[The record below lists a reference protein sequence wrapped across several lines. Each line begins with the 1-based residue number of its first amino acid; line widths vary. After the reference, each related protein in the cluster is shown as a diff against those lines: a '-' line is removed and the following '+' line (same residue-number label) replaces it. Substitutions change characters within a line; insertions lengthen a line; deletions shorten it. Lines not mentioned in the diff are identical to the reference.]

1 MTDTP
6 VSLREQI
13 AVAERRVQL
22 EKLHLKVAAQ
32 GLRSSAL
39 AVASG
44 PITLIA
50 LFVAAGIAG
59 SVGGRR
65 LARH

>member
-6 VSLREQI
+6 ASLREQI
-13 AVAERRVQL
+13 AAAERRVQL
-22 EKLHLKVAAQ
+22 EKLHLKIAAQ

-39 AVASG
+39 AAASG
-44 PITLIA
+44 PIALIA

>member
-22 EKLHLKVAAQ
+22 EKLRLKVAAQ

-44 PITLIA
+44 PIALIA
-50 LFVAAGIAG
+50 LFVAAGVAG
-59 SVGGRR
+59 SVGGRK

>member
-1 MTDTP
+1 MTRTS
-6 VSLREQI
+6 VSLPEQI

-22 EKLHLKVAAQ
+22 EKLHLKVAVQ

-39 AVASG
+39 TVVSG
-44 PITLIA
+44 PIGLIA
-50 LFVAAGIAG
+50 LFVAAGVAG
-59 SVGGRR
+59 SVGGRK